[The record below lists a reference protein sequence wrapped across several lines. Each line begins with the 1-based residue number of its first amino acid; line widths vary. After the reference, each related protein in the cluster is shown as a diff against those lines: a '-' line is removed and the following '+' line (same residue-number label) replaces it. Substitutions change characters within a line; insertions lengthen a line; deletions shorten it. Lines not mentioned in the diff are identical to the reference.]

1 MIDCIELGRRP
12 SPTRFPTAVATSVSD
27 CSCHRCRRNRHR
39 ALATGPHMLW
49 PWLLPCKLP
58 VLANLYLFSA
68 ALKMGNGEM
77 ATGAILCAVAAALGW
92 SYLASLWASGLE
104 NCLPFLFVVLA
115 LAAASGWNF
124 LGLGSD
130 GSLSDGAASTGRH
143 QLPGQ
148 GGHSPGLPP
157 ATLSPS
163 QQRRRAEE
171 RPGARQQPSLP
182 PPLQQQAQGQGQEAQ
197 LRRGRRGSSTRPL
210 LEAAGQE
217 VELAR
222 MGGVSRPGSRRVVTA
237 VPGNGSAGSSTSAS
251 SQTLMP
257 DHSLVLVQGKPP
269 AIAPQL
275 VLPAVQDQSQPPPHC
290 TLTPFH
296 APHSSNPRPPSPI
309 AQLIPPHTT
318 TIAMSCLVS
327 YAAFRVLVLL
337 CRRSLTPHP
346 EPHHLPRLV
355 PSSLCSC
362 QL

>member
-1 MIDCIELGRRP
+1 
-12 SPTRFPTAVATSVSD
+12 
-27 CSCHRCRRNRHR
+27 
-39 ALATGPHMLW
+39 
-49 PWLLPCKLP
+49 
-58 VLANLYLFSA
+58 
-68 ALKMGNGEM
+68 MGNGEM

-124 LGLGSD
+124 LGLGSN

-197 LRRGRRGSSTRPL
+197 LRRARRGSSTRPL

-237 VPGNGSAGSSTSAS
+237 VPGNGSAGSSKSAS

-257 DHSLVLVQGKPP
+257 DHSVVLVQAASFSCPKPLGCGFRHACP
-269 AIAPQL
+269 DTQRSWMACDKHRQHPAPPEGSVWREAVPDGQPSAGSHRLLLAWDGRVLDATDLGQCRGWDRQLTDISAALLDSGTRAGGMCSQSHRFPRLEKSGELLRMDPRAAARGRQLWGVFERWLGRQQKARAVPLAAIAG
-275 VLPAVQDQSQPPPHC
+275 
-290 TLTPFH
+290 
-296 APHSSNPRPPSPI
+296 APESS
-309 AQLIPPHTT
+309 
-318 TIAMSCLVS
+318 
-327 YAAFRVLVLL
+327 
-337 CRRSLTPHP
+337 
-346 EPHHLPRLV
+346 
-355 PSSLCSC
+355 
-362 QL
+362 